1 MPRPSRSPQRRSVLS
16 IALVALVA
24 ALAGASAPASAQQA
38 SASGAVGGGVF
49 GSDAAASAELG
60 VDLSGERYS
69 LGVGGRLQWVNQH
82 GLRSE
87 DWDSWSERVAAIRY
101 ATYTHLPGSTDGV
114 RATAALGA
122 LGDAQ
127 LGHGAV
133 INGFTTGLD
142 VDRRRLGA
150 QLRVAGQRFGLEVL
164 IDDVAAPRVGG
175 ARGSWSHRVAEYEFT
190 VGATAAAD
198 LSAPYTRANAGLG
211 DGGPDMP
218 GDMPGD
224 TPNTAALATR
234 ALPMAVI
241 DGSVGTETRAQ
252 SGRYQLAGAL
262 YTELAAIATLAAGL
276 HTGLAVNGRIHDTYI
291 HSRTELHLGTDEYL
305 PSWVGPLYERDRGAL
320 GVDAAPTQMEHA
332 TQLDRARAGGL
343 GGLGGQLALALAQ
356 PGVGELAIAYHHRDA
371 RPNLATVRLSAPY
384 RDAVQGAL
392 WAAIEPA
399 GGARTFALELRVKLP
414 QRMFVRADAAR
425 QYRHLGGLDPDRPAA
440 RPWWIATLAVGAAVD
455 FATAAR

>member
-1 MPRPSRSPQRRSVLS
+1 MPRSSRSPRRRPVLS
-16 IALVALVA
+16 TALAA
-24 ALAGASAPASAQQA
+24 ALTLTLASAPTPASAQQA

-60 VDLSGERYS
+60 ADLSGERYS
-69 LGVGGRLQWVNQH
+69 LGIGGRLQWVNQH
-82 GLRSE
+82 GLRTE
-87 DWDSWSERVAAIRY
+87 DWDSWSEWFAAIRY

-114 RATAALGA
+114 RATVALGA

-142 VDRRRLGA
+142 IDHRRIGA

-175 ARGSWSHRVAEYEFT
+175 ARGSWSHRVAGYEFT

-198 LSAPYTRANAGLG
+198 LSAPYTRADAGRG
-211 DGGPDMP
+211 DGSPQMP
-218 GDMPGD
+218 GDMPD
-224 TPNTAALATR
+224 TPDTMALATR
-234 ALPMAVI
+234 ALPMAII

-262 YTELAAIATLAAGL
+262 YTELAAVATLAAGL
-276 HTGLAVNGRIHDTYI
+276 HTGVSADGRIHDTYI
-291 HSRTELHLGTDEYL
+291 HSRAELHLGTDQYL
-305 PSWVGPLYERDRGAL
+305 PGWVGPLYERDRGAL
-320 GVDAAPTQMEHA
+320 AVDAASTQMEHA

-371 RPNLATVRLSAPY
+371 RPNLATLRLSAPY

-399 GGARTFALELRVKLP
+399 GGARTFALEVRVKLP
-414 QRMFVRADAAR
+414 QQMFVRADAAR
-425 QYRHLGGLDPDRPAA
+425 QYRHLGGLDPDRPDA
-440 RPWWIATLAVGAAVD
+440 RPWWTATLAVGAAVD